1 MRTFRYST
9 VLLVGLFLWGL
20 APASAE
26 DAAIKPFLG
35 TYEGTTLL
43 SNEEIKSRELKVAI
57 TQAEND
63 GFRVEWQTTLFK
75 PKADARRKTQS
86 LEFQRTA
93 ENPQVYSAVPSD
105 VTAGMDPSHD
115 PLDGAPYAWARIN
128 DRTLTINVLTI
139 SEAGDWVVQVYD
151 RVLTKEGMALS
162 FARVRNAHVEQRL
175 WGSLERTDD

>member
-1 MRTFRYST
+1 MRVLGLST
-9 VLLVGLFLWGL
+9 YTLVGVVLFGL
-20 APASAE
+20 APALAE
-26 DAAIKPFLG
+26 DVAIKPFLG

-57 TQAEND
+57 TLAED
-63 GFRVEWQTTLFK
+63 GGFRVEWQTTLFK

-86 LEFQRTA
+86 LEFRRST
-93 ENPQVYSAVPSD
+93 ENPKVYAAGPSD

-115 PLDGAPYAWARIN
+115 PLDGAPYAWARID

-139 SEAGDWVVQVYD
+139 SEDGDWVVQVYD

-162 FARVRNAHVEQRL
+162 FVRVRNAHVEQRL
-175 WGSLERTDD
+175 WGTLERTGD